1 MKKHWHELTAG
12 EVERLLSSNA
22 SAGLTSLEADKQLA
36 VHGCNELKE
45 KPRETLWQKFVNQFK
60 DFLVLILIAASLIS
74 VLVGEVTDSIVI
86 IAIVLLNAL
95 LGVFQEAKA
104 EKALAA
110 LKEMTAPNSKVIR
123 DGEITIIPSKLL
135 VPGDVVLLEAGDY
148 IPGDLRFIESH
159 NVKVQEASLTGES
172 VPVEKS
178 TDPVGS
184 TASLADRHN
193 MGFMSTVVTY
203 GRGKGIIVGTGMQTE
218 IGKIAEM
225 LQSVE
230 EDSSPLQKKL
240 AEFGKMLGVLCLF
253 VCALVFG
260 LGVYSGYSDGVLEM
274 AEVQLMLMTSIS
286 LAVAA
291 IPEGLPTVVTIVLAL
306 GMQRMAK
313 KNSIMK
319 KLHAVETLGSISVIC
334 SDKTGTLTQN
344 QMTVVKAFTL
354 ERMIDLSGEGYDPK
368 GEFFRDGSTVDLSE
382 EQDLAFLLKGS
393 SLCNDAQLKQA
404 PDTGAWHIVGDP
416 TEGALVVAAAKGGY
430 IQSKLTADY
439 PRIQELPFDSTRKM
453 MTTFHHMDGRD
464 LAFTKGAPDI
474 LLSRCT
480 HIAVNGSIHPLTPQE
495 RNSIAAANQEMA
507 SHALRVLA
515 VAYRAWDSIPDAPNA
530 AEVEEQLIFIGLL
543 GMIDPP
549 RLEVRDAVA
558 VCRSAGIRPI
568 MITGDHP
575 DTALAIAKDLGIAS
589 QSSLA
594 ITGSQLDTLSPA
606 ELQQLVQTASVF
618 ARVSPEHKMAIIDA
632 LRSNGQIVAMTGD
645 GVNDAPALKKAD
657 IGVAMGITGTD
668 VTKETAD
675 MVVADDNFATIVSA
689 VEEGRVI
696 YANIRKFVYFLL
708 SCNASEILVILFA
721 ILLGWPIP
729 LLPIQLLW
737 INLVTDAFPALALGV
752 EKKEPNVM
760 KLKPRNPAEPLL
772 TLKLQ
777 VMIGIQSLAMAVTVL
792 GAFKYG
798 LYAYEGDLGVARTFA
813 FITLITTQ
821 VICAFAARSEHY
833 SVFQLGF
840 FSNKYLN
847 AGAALSLFL
856 LLLSVY
862 GPLHVIFKT
871 IEPGLNEWLFLLAL
885 SPLPF
890 LATELTKLVLRLS
903 TKEDSPATNSVAK

>member
-1 MKKHWHELTAG
+1 MKKPWHQLTSH
-12 EVERLLSSNA
+12 EVVQLLHSNSST
-22 SAGLTSLEADKQLA
+22 GLTSLEADKQLQQ
-36 VHGCNELKE
+36 HGCNELKE
-45 KPRETLWQKFVNQFK
+45 KPQETLWQKFRNQFK
-60 DFLVLILIAASLIS
+60 DFLVLILIAASLVSI
-74 VLVGEVTDSIVI
+74 LVGEITDSLVI

-123 DGEITIIPSKLL
+123 DGEITVIPSKFL
-135 VPGDVVLLEAGDY
+135 VPGDIVLLEAGDY

-178 TDPVGS
+178 TEPVDS
-184 TASLADRHN
+184 VASLADRHN
-193 MGFMSTVVTY
+193 MGFMSTVITY
-203 GRGKGIIVGTGMQTE
+203 GRGKGIVIGTGMQTE
-218 IGKIAEM
+218 IGKIATM
-225 LQSVE
+225 LQAVE

-240 AEFGKMLGVLCLF
+240 AEFGKMLGIICLF

-274 AEVQLMLMTSIS
+274 AEVQLMLMTAIS

-354 ERMIDLSGEGYDPK
+354 EKMVDLSGEGYDPQ
-368 GEFFRDGSTVDLSE
+368 GAFLRDGKTVDLAA
-382 EQDLAFLLKGS
+382 EQDLVLLLKGS
-393 SLCNDAQLKQA
+393 ALCNDAQLKQT
-404 PDTGAWHIVGDP
+404 PESGVWHIVGDP
-416 TEGALVVAAAKGGY
+416 TEGALVVAAAKGGCR
-430 IQSKLTADY
+430 QSELTAQY
-439 PRIQELPFDSTRKM
+439 PRIGELPFDSTRKM
-453 MTTFHHMDGRD
+453 MTTFHRTAGET
-464 LAFTKGAPDI
+464 LAFTKGAPDV
-474 LLSRCT
+474 LLRRCT
-480 HIAVNGSIHPLTPQE
+480 HIVLNGEVHPLTQE
-495 RNSIAAANQEMA
+495 EKDRIGAANLEMA

-515 VAYRAWDSIPDAPNA
+515 VAYRTWDTIAETPAAA
-530 AEVEEQLIFIGLL
+530 AEENLIFIGLL

-549 RLEVRDAVA
+549 RIEVREAVA

-575 DTALAIAKDLGIAS
+575 DTALAIAKDLGIAGPDS
-589 QSSLA
+589 VA
-594 ITGSQLDTLSPA
+594 ITGSQLDTISQS
-606 ELQQLVQTASVF
+606 ELQQLVQSASVF
-618 ARVSPEHKMAIIDA
+618 ARVSPEHKMAIVDA
-632 LRSNGQIVAMTGD
+632 LRFSGQIVAMTGD

-760 KLKPRNPAEPLL
+760 NLKPRDPAEPLL
-772 TLKLQ
+772 TRKLQ
-777 VMIGIQSLAMAVTVL
+777 IMIVIQSLAMAVTVL

-798 LYAYEGDLGVARTFA
+798 LHAYEGDLGVARTFA

-821 VICAFAARSEHY
+821 VVCAFAARSEHY
-833 SVFQLGF
+833 SVFQLGL

-871 IEPGLNEWLFLLAL
+871 VEPGLAEWLFLLIL

-890 LATELTKLVLRLS
+890 LTTELTKLVYKLS
-903 TKEDSPATNSVAK
+903 TPKNAAASGSITK

>member
-1 MKKHWHELTAG
+1 
-12 EVERLLSSNA
+12 
-22 SAGLTSLEADKQLA
+22 
-36 VHGCNELKE
+36 
-45 KPRETLWQKFVNQFK
+45 
-60 DFLVLILIAASLIS
+60 
-74 VLVGEVTDSIVI
+74 
-86 IAIVLLNAL
+86 
-95 LGVFQEAKA
+95 
-104 EKALAA
+104 
-110 LKEMTAPNSKVIR
+110 
-123 DGEITIIPSKLL
+123 
-135 VPGDVVLLEAGDY
+135 
-148 IPGDLRFIESH
+148 
-159 NVKVQEASLTGES
+159 
-172 VPVEKS
+172 
-178 TDPVGS
+178 
-184 TASLADRHN
+184 
-193 MGFMSTVVTY
+193 
-203 GRGKGIIVGTGMQTE
+203 
-218 IGKIAEM
+218 
-225 LQSVE
+225 
-230 EDSSPLQKKL
+230 
-240 AEFGKMLGVLCLF
+240 
-253 VCALVFG
+253 
-260 LGVYSGYSDGVLEM
+260 SDGVLEM
-274 AEVQLMLMTSIS
+274 AEVQLMLMTAIS

-354 ERMIDLSGEGYDPK
+354 EKMVDVSGEGYDPQ
-368 GEFFRDGSTVDLSE
+368 GAFLQDGKTVDLAT
-382 EQDLAFLLKGS
+382 EQDLALLLKGAA
-393 SLCNDAQLKQA
+393 LCNDAQLKRV
-404 PDTGAWHIVGDP
+404 PESGVWHIVGDP
-416 TEGALVVAAAKGGY
+416 TEGALVVAAAKGGCR
-430 IQSKLTADY
+430 QSELAARC
-439 PRIQELPFDSTRKM
+439 PRMGELPFDSTRKM
-453 MTTFHHMDGRD
+453 MTTFHQTAAEA
-464 LAFTKGAPDI
+464 LSFTKGAPDV
-474 LLSRCT
+474 LLRRCT
-480 HIAVNGSIHPLTPQE
+480 HIVVNGEVHLLTQE
-495 RNSIAAANQEMA
+495 EKDRIGAANLEMA

-515 VAYRAWDSIPDAPNA
+515 VAYRTWDTIAETPTA
-530 AEVEEQLIFIGLL
+530 AEENLIFIGLL

-549 RLEVRDAVA
+549 RVEVREAVA

-575 DTALAIAKDLGIAS
+575 DTALAIAKDLGIAGPDS
-589 QSSLA
+589 AA
-594 ITGSQLDTLSPA
+594 ITGSQLDTISQA
-606 ELQQLVQTASVF
+606 GLQQLVQTASVF
-618 ARVSPEHKMAIIDA
+618 ARVSPEHKMAIVDA

-675 MVVADDNFATIVSA
+675 MVIADDNFATIVSA

-760 KLKPRNPAEPLL
+760 NLNPRDPAEPLL
-772 TLKLQ
+772 TRKLQ
-777 VMIGIQSLAMAVTVL
+777 SMIVIQSLAMAVTVL

-798 LYAYEGDLGVARTFA
+798 LHAYDGDLGVARTFA

-821 VICAFAARSEHY
+821 VVCAFAAKSEHY
-833 SVFQLGF
+833 SVFQLGL

-871 IEPGLNEWLFLLAL
+871 VEPGLAEWLFLLIL

-890 LATELTKLVLRLS
+890 LTTELTKLVYKLS
-903 TKEDSPATNSVAK
+903 TPKRTTTSGSPTK

>member
-1 MKKHWHELTAG
+1 MKKLWHQLTSQ
-12 EVERLLSSNA
+12 EVVQLLHSNSST
-22 SAGLTSLEADKQLA
+22 GLTSLEADKQLQ

-45 KPRETLWQKFVNQFK
+45 KPQEALWQKFLNQFK
-60 DFLVLILIAASLIS
+60 DFLVLILIAASVVSI
-74 VLVGEVTDSIVI
+74 LVGEITDSLVI
-86 IAIVLLNAL
+86 ISIVLLNAL

-110 LKEMTAPNSKVIR
+110 LKEMTAPNSKVLR
-123 DGEITIIPSKLL
+123 DSEITVIPSKFL
-135 VPGDVVLLEAGDY
+135 VPGDIVLLEAGDY

-159 NVKVQEASLTGES
+159 NIKVQEASLTGES

-178 TDPVGS
+178 TEPVDGA
-184 TASLADRHN
+184 ASLADRHN
-193 MGFMSTVVTY
+193 MGFMSTIVTY
-203 GRGKGIIVGTGMQTE
+203 GRGKGIVIGTGMQTE
-218 IGKIAEM
+218 IGKIATM
-225 LQSVE
+225 LQAVE

-240 AEFGKMLGVLCLF
+240 AEFGKMLGIICLF

-274 AEVQLMLMTSIS
+274 AEVQLMLMTAIS

-354 ERMIDLSGEGYDPK
+354 EKMVDVSGEGYDPQ
-368 GEFFRDGSTVDLSE
+368 GAFLQDGKTVDLAA
-382 EQDLAFLLKGS
+382 EQDFALLLKGAA
-393 SLCNDAQLKQA
+393 LCNDAQLKRV
-404 PDTGAWHIVGDP
+404 PESGVWHIVGDP
-416 TEGALVVAAAKGGY
+416 TEGALVVAAAKGGCR
-430 IQSKLTADY
+430 QSELAVRY
-439 PRIQELPFDSTRKM
+439 PRMGELPFDSTRKM
-453 MTTFHHMDGRD
+453 MTTFHQTAAEA
-464 LAFTKGAPDI
+464 LSFTKGAPDV
-474 LLSRCT
+474 LLRRCT
-480 HIAVNGSIHPLTPQE
+480 HIVVNGEVHLLTQE
-495 RNSIAAANQEMA
+495 EKDRIGAANLEMA

-515 VAYRAWDSIPDAPNA
+515 VAYRTWDTITETPTA
-530 AEVEEQLIFIGLL
+530 AEENLIFIGLL

-549 RLEVRDAVA
+549 RVEVREAVA

-575 DTALAIAKDLGIAS
+575 DTALAIAKDLGIAGPNS
-589 QSSLA
+589 AA
-594 ITGSQLDTLSPA
+594 ITGSQLDTISQA
-606 ELQQLVQTASVF
+606 GLQQLVQTASVF
-618 ARVSPEHKMAIIDA
+618 ARVSPEHKMAIVDA

-675 MVVADDNFATIVSA
+675 MVIADDNFATIVSA

-760 KLKPRNPAEPLL
+760 KRNPRDPAEPLL
-772 TLKLQ
+772 TRKLQ
-777 VMIGIQSLAMAVTVL
+777 SMIVIQSLAMAVTVL

-798 LYAYEGDLGVARTFA
+798 LHAYDGDLGVARTFA

-821 VICAFAARSEHY
+821 VVCAFAARSEHY
-833 SVFQLGF
+833 SVFQLGL

-871 IEPGLNEWLFLLAL
+871 VEPGLAEWLFLLIL

-890 LATELTKLVLRLS
+890 LTTELTKLVYKLS
-903 TKEDSPATNSVAK
+903 TPKRTTTSGSPTK